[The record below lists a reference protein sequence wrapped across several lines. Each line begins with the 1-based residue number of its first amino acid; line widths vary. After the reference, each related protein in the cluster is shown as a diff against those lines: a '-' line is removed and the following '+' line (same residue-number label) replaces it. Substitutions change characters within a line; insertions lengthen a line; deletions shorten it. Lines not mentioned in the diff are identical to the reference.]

1 LKKVINISVNIF
13 LVLTILLAILA
24 IYSALANS
32 ENPQEAYVLGYKP
45 VIIKTGSM
53 EPTLKTD
60 CLIIIKKAEFD
71 DLKVGDIITY
81 QMDSGEEKKFVTHRI
96 VDKAASSIQTKGD
109 ANESIDGYILTE
121 KEIRAK
127 VVAVFNFVADMQHEI
142 FKPNGGIYF
151 SGLFKW
157 IIFPIL
163 MIVGLIVLIIFL
175 KRYLK
180 NNKKEN
186 DSNLDSDSELKS
198 QPANDQIDIVRP
210 VKANDQIDIVRPVKT
225 NDQMGSIK
233 PMKVNNQIDINK
245 IESYN
250 NSKID
255 SLYLKPNSELQP
267 DKIEI
272 KDDDKLLDIK
282 GFLHK
287 HKVLSIIM
295 KIFMIVMGVF
305 IALIIAAVIIFK
317 SNPVDAYIFGYKVIP
332 IKTDSMY
339 PTMKKDSMVIGK
351 KIAYN
356 EVNPGDAV
364 SYVANFYED
373 GQDKRVLLTNRVL
386 EVKEGSFVVIGDN
399 NTKPEEIEVKND
411 DIRAKAIYSLNWM
424 ANLNLFFDDPL
435 NIVKW
440 VVIPVLTIVIL
451 LIIILLL
458 IKLRKTKVA
467 VEPENKTLIKDSN
480 DNGHHIKSDVSMLYA
495 DNPVMVDSRLDSRNQ
510 NKIKNEKIVNE
521 IIKEKSFYNDN
532 VKQNRKNSS
541 VNNFNSKSFDLS
553 NVDISDVDLSN
564 INLDDIDLSDIDI
577 NGIDIDNI
585 DITNFNLDD
594 I

>member
-1 LKKVINISVNIF
+1 MKKVINISVNIF